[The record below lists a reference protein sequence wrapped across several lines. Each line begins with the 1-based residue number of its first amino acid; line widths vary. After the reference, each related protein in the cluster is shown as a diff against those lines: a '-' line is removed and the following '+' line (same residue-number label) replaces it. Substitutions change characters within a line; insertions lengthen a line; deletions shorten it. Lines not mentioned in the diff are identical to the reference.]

1 MKFTAPCTPRVHL
14 SIQKKIDV
22 LKFYKYKNCSSAEA
36 IKWFAHYRLKYGAA
50 KNLFKKC
57 STYVTI
63 NMYISNKYIHFLGF
77 DIDLRV
83 LKENMDRA
91 KKCRR

>member
-1 MKFTAPCTPRVHL
+1 MVIIDTAQEVGVTSFV
-14 SIQKKIDV
+14 IG
-22 LKFYKYKNCSSAEA
+22 KNCSSAEA

-77 DIDLRV
+77 DIALRV